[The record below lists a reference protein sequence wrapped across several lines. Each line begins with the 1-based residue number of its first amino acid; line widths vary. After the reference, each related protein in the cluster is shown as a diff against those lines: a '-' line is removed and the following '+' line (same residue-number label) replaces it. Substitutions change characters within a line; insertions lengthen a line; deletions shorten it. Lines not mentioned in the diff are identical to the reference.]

1 MIIKNVHIDKFR
13 ALENV
18 DFDLGSK
25 LTAIVGHNGSMKTT
39 VLGILGQ
46 TFSISTSHPMFG
58 EKTIDDYNYR
68 SQFGEKFKLSE
79 KDIPGTHKWKLNL
92 YPNIYKNNYFE
103 AHSIPREKDDPIPR
117 FWSTSGKGAGTGYP
131 QIPVYYLSL
140 KRVSP
145 IGEEDN
151 FEYFNK
157 LTPEEKNFLILEY
170 KDIMSDFSD
179 DIQIDTI
186 RSKKSV
192 LYLYILL
199 IMMHYLFLLVKII

>member
-68 SQFGEKFKLSE
+68 SQF
-79 KDIPGTHKWKLNL
+79 
-92 YPNIYKNNYFE
+92 
-103 AHSIPREKDDPIPR
+103 
-117 FWSTSGKGAGTGYP
+117 
-131 QIPVYYLSL
+131 
-140 KRVSP
+140 
-145 IGEEDN
+145 
-151 FEYFNK
+151 
-157 LTPEEKNFLILEY
+157 
-170 KDIMSDFSD
+170 
-179 DIQIDTI
+179 
-186 RSKKSV
+186 
-192 LYLYILL
+192 
-199 IMMHYLFLLVKII
+199 